1 MDARRAMMTA
11 CYLMAG
17 TLWVGCTSSDPQS
30 FADFERS
37 NQGRGEPQLH
47 RTSTPASR
55 PAAERPAP
63 PALPTLTETSALSD
77 YLTYASLNN
86 PGLEA
91 AFHRWQA
98 AEQQV
103 TLMQSLPDPQL
114 KYRYFAPKMGAGAD
128 MALRQSLGVEQ
139 TIPWPGKLITGTQ
152 MAQQEA
158 AAEFQRFQA
167 ERVKLFGEVKQAYYE
182 YYYLGRAIAVTEENC
197 RLMEFVVGVA
207 RSRYTAAASS
217 NADVLRADVEM
228 GKLQNDL
235 ASLRDMR
242 STRAARLN
250 VALNRPVDAPL
261 PIPQRVEA
269 AAPTLE
275 ERRLLDRLAAD
286 NPQLRAMDSE
296 IAARDR
302 GVNLAAMGYLPDFI
316 AGVEWMDMVPQHSS
330 DSAKDTWAI
339 TAGVSLP
346 IWWHKNAAAV
356 CQAHALLRA
365 AQLDK
370 TQTANRLQSDLKI
383 AAYEYRDADRR
394 VALYRDTLLPQS
406 TQALKSLQASY
417 RSGASSFTDL
427 IDSQRTLL
435 EFQLNYERS
444 IADRQQRLA
453 ELEMLVGGPL
463 SNVTATAPP
472 PTPPATMPA
481 AVAPPPQG
489 ESPP

>member
-1 MDARRAMMTA
+1 MGREIAQAMLLLVA
-11 CYLMAG
+11 VVPL
-17 TLWVGCTSSDPQS
+17 GCGDSQDNAFQS
-30 FADFERS
+30 YAATDIVPTTGS
-37 NQGRGEPQLH
+37 AKLAAH
-47 RTSTPASR
+47 RPV
-55 PAAERPAP
+55 AERPAP
-63 PALPTLTETSALSD
+63 PTLPTLTETSDLSD

-103 TLMQSLPDPQL
+103 TLMQALPDPQL
-114 KYRYFAPKMGAGAD
+114 KYRYFTPKMGAGAD

-139 TIPWPGKLITGTQ
+139 TIPWPGKLITGSQ

-182 YYYLGRAIAVTEENC
+182 YYYLGRSIAVTEENG
-197 RLMEFVVGVA
+197 RLLEYLVGVA
-207 RSRYTAAASS
+207 RARTATGSS
-217 NADVLRADVEM
+217 DVDVLRAQVEL

-235 ASLRDMR
+235 ATLRDMR
-242 STRAARLN
+242 SARAAGLN
-250 VALNRPVDAPL
+250 AAMNRPVDAPL

-275 ERRLLDRLAAD
+275 ERRLLDRLVAD
-286 NPQLRAMDSE
+286 NPQLRAMNSE

-302 GVNLAAMGYLPDFI
+302 GVNLAAQGYLPDFM
-316 AGVEWMDMVPQHSS
+316 AGVEWMDMVPS
-330 DSAKDTWAI
+330 DSGSAKDTWAI
-339 TAGVSLP
+339 TAGISLP
-346 IWWHKNAAAV
+346 IWWNKNAAAV
-356 CQAHALLRA
+356 RQAHALLRA

-370 TQTANRLQSDLKI
+370 TQTSNRLQSDLKI

-406 TQALKSLQASY
+406 LQALKSIQASY

-463 SNVTATAPP
+463 SSVAAAPP
-472 PTPPATMPA
+472 PPAPPATMPA
-481 AVAPPPQG
+481 AVAPPP
-489 ESPP
+489 ESSP